1 MPAKWR
7 SFRAALATE
16 TTGTN
21 IFRTRMPPR
30 RHQGLTPID
39 TASGF
44 DRQETT
50 SFQARVA
57 QPTKHLQRNW
67 RVTADLRTSQE
78 RKHLFNPVSLERC
91 HKALRIPVDDAFIHA
106 NLPSSRRE
114 EFEMSKFWY
123 VTGELTEVQR
133 YINVPMR
140 WCEQYPARERR
151 EVWLARTDGIDQEV
165 KLVVHSRSI
174 PLLRRC
180 FDVLAAVGIFVS
192 GAIVA
197 ASWDVRSLLL
207 TVPFGLLYLPS
218 RVLGRLLW
226 RTRLQRQVD
235 RGLDMALTA
244 ASAEPPRL
252 WRVK

>member
-1 MPAKWR
+1 M
-7 SFRAALATE
+7 
-16 TTGTN
+16 
-21 IFRTRMPPR
+21 
-30 RHQGLTPID
+30 
-39 TASGF
+39 
-44 DRQETT
+44 
-50 SFQARVA
+50 
-57 QPTKHLQRNW
+57 
-67 RVTADLRTSQE
+67 
-78 RKHLFNPVSLERC
+78 
-91 HKALRIPVDDAFIHA
+91 RIPVDDAFIHA

-133 YINVPMR
+133 YINVPMHS
-140 WCEQYPARERR
+140 CEQYPARERR
-151 EVWLARTDGIDQEV
+151 EFWLARTDGIDQEV
-165 KLVVHSRSI
+165 KLVVHSRSMPARRGHEVCVLLLGELALALVNLTTHHPAHI
-174 PLLRRC
+174 TQLLPPAPPPPLLLRRC
-180 FDVLAAVGIFVS
+180 DVLAAVGIFVS